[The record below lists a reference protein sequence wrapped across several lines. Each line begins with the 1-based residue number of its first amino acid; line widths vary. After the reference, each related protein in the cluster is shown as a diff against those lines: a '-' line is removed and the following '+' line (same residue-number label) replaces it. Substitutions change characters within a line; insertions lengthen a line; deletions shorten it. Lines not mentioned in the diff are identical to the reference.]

1 MTAASPMLAARAL
14 RPATVRRE
22 ALQGWC
28 LAAPA
33 TLLLTL
39 IVLAPLVVVVGL
51 SLTDYSLGQP
61 DARFVGGANY
71 ARLWSDPAIRRAL
84 VNTATYVGLVVPA
97 SVGLGLGLALLIQ
110 ARRHL
115 RHVYEVV
122 FFLPV
127 TSTFVAMAFV
137 WQYLLHGRI
146 GPINGWLQQLGLGR
160 VDFLTDPAVA
170 IYALA
175 AIGAWQLVGFNVILF
190 LAGLA
195 SLPRDVHDA
204 AALDGMRGVERFAR
218 VTWPMLAPTAL
229 FVTVTSCI
237 TAFQVFDSVAALT
250 RGGPM
255 GSTDVL
261 LYRIYQ
267 TAYQQLDIGLGAA
280 LSVVFLA
287 VIVAISLLQV
297 AIADRR
303 SHTS

>member
-1 MTAASPMLAARAL
+1 MTAGSLPVAGYPP
-14 RPATVRRE
+14 RPATARRE
-22 ALQGWC
+22 TLQGWF
-28 LAAPA
+28 LVLPAA
-33 TLLLTL
+33 LLLAVL
-39 IVLAPLVVVVGL
+39 VLAPLAAVLGL
-51 SLTDYSLGQP
+51 SLTDYSLGQTGT
-61 DARFVGGANY
+61 RFVGGANY

-84 VNTATYVGLVVPA
+84 ANTATYVGLVVPA
-97 SVGLGLGLALLIQ
+97 AVGIGLGLALLIQ
-110 ARRHL
+110 ARHRL

-175 AIGAWQLVGFNVILF
+175 AIGAWQLIGFNVILF

-204 AALDGMRGVERFAR
+204 AALDGMSGIERFIR
-218 VTWPMLAPTAL
+218 VTWPLLAPTAL
-229 FVTVTSCI
+229 FVTVTSGI

-280 LSVVFLA
+280 LSVLFLV

-303 SHTS
+303 SHAP

>member
-1 MTAASPMLAARAL
+1 MTAAALAHPAP
-14 RPATVRRE
+14 RPVTARRE

-28 LAAPA
+28 LALPA
-33 TLLLTL
+33 TLLLVL
-39 IVLAPLVVVVGL
+39 IVLAPLAAVLGL
-51 SLTDYSLGQP
+51 SLTDYSLGQS
-61 DARFVGGANY
+61 DTRFIGGANY

-97 SVGLGLGLALLIQ
+97 AVGIGLGLALLIQ
-110 ARRHL
+110 ARRRL

-137 WQYLLHGRI
+137 WQFLLHGRI

-160 VDFLTDPAVA
+160 ADFLTDPAVA

-175 AIGAWQLVGFNVILF
+175 ALGAWQLIGFNVILF

-204 AALDGMRGVERFAR
+204 ASLDGMRGAERFAR
-218 VTWPMLAPTAL
+218 VTWPLLAPTAL

-237 TAFQVFDSVAALT
+237 TACQVFDSVAALT

-280 LSVVFLA
+280 LSVVFLTI
-287 VIVAISLLQV
+287 IVAISLLQV

-303 SHTS
+303 IHYS